1 MGTLFPGGQMSLPGT
16 RIHPTPALASQDVID
31 SFRNVVT
38 PHISDNLGRH
48 IGARG
53 LLRLNRNG
61 KLVGTALTVKTRPG
75 DNLYIYKA
83 LTLLQP
89 GHVLVIDAQG
99 DDANAVIGEL
109 IKLYAEQRGCVGF
122 IVDGAIRDVAAF
134 EGTPLYARSV
144 VHCGPYKS
152 GPGEINMPVSIGGMI
167 VNPGDIL
174 VGDEDGLVAFSPDVA
189 EELLRKAHEHD
200 AHEQEVKAEIATGA
214 IDQSWLDRVLEK
226 AGLAN

>member
-1 MGTLFPGGQMSLPGT
+1 MSLPGS
-16 RIHPTPALASQDVID
+16 RIHPSPPQAPGSLLDA
-31 SFRNVVT
+31 FRSVVT

-53 LLRLNRNG
+53 LTRYNLTG

-83 LTLLQP
+83 LTLIEP

-99 DDANAVIGEL
+99 DDTNAVIGEL
-109 IKLYAEQRGCVGF
+109 IKLYAQQRGCVGF
-122 IVDGAIRDVAAF
+122 VVDGAIRDVASF
-134 EGTPLYARSV
+134 QDTPCYARSV

-152 GPGEINMPVSIGGMI
+152 GPGEINVPVSIGGMI

>member
-1 MGTLFPGGQMSLPGT
+1 MSLPGT
-16 RIHPTPALASQDVID
+16 RILPSPTLASSELIEA
-31 SFRNVVT
+31 FRTVVT

-53 LLRLNRNG
+53 LNRYNRIG

-75 DNLYIYKA
+75 DNLYVYKA
-83 LTLLQP
+83 LTLLEP

-99 DDANAVIGEL
+99 DEINAVIGEL

-134 EGTPLYARSV
+134 ENTPLYARSV

-152 GPGEINMPVSIGGMI
+152 GPGEINVPVSIGGMI
-167 VNPGDIL
+167 INPGDMI
-174 VGDEDGLVAFSPDVA
+174 VGDEDGFVAFSQADAPEV
-189 EELLRKAHEHD
+189 LRKAKQHE
-200 AHEQEVKAEIATGA
+200 AHEEEVKAEIATGEVYQA
-214 IDQSWLDRVLEK
+214 WLDKVLK
-226 AGLAN
+226 NNGLAG

>member
-1 MGTLFPGGQMSLPGT
+1 MSLPGT
-16 RIHPTPALASQDVID
+16 RIHPSPALASQDVID

-53 LLRLNRNG
+53 LLRLNRTG

-152 GPGEINMPVSIGGMI
+152 GPGEINVPVSVGGMI
-167 VNPGDIL
+167 VNPGDII
-174 VGDEDGLVAFSPDVA
+174 VGDEDGFVAFAQADAPQVLA
-189 EELLRKAHEHD
+189 KARQHEAHE
-200 AHEQEVKAEIATGA
+200 EEVKAEIATGA
-214 IDQSWLDRVLEK
+214 VSQSWLDKVLK
-226 AGLAN
+226 NNGLAD

>member
-1 MGTLFPGGQMSLPGT
+1 MSFPGS
-16 RIHPTPALASQDVID
+16 RILTSPPLASASLVEA
-31 SFRNVVT
+31 FRSVVT

-53 LLRLNRNG
+53 LTRYNRSG

-83 LTLLQP
+83 LTLLEP

-99 DDANAVIGEL
+99 DSNNAVIGEL
-109 IKLYAEQRGCVGF
+109 IKLYAQQRGCVGF
-122 IVDGAIRDVAAF
+122 IVDGAIRDVASF
-134 EGTPLYARSV
+134 EDTPCYARGV

-152 GPGEINMPVSIGGMI
+152 GPGEINVPVSIGGMI
-167 VNPGDIL
+167 VNPGDLI
-174 VGDEDGLVAFSPDVA
+174 VGDEDGLVAFSQADA
-189 EELLRKAHEHD
+189 EQVLVKARQHEAHE
-200 AHEQEVKAEIATGA
+200 EQVKAEIASGA
-214 IDQSWLDRVLEK
+214 IDQSWLDKVLEK

>member
-1 MGTLFPGGQMSLPGT
+1 MSLPGS
-16 RIHPTPALASQDVID
+16 RIVPSPPQAPRSLLEAFQ
-31 SFRNVVT
+31 NVVT

-53 LLRLNRNG
+53 LTRYNLKG

-83 LTLLQP
+83 LTLIEP

-99 DDANAVIGEL
+99 DATNAVIGEL
-109 IKLYAEQRGCVGF
+109 IKLYAQQRGCVGF
-122 IVDGAIRDVAAF
+122 VVDGAIRDVASF
-134 EGTPLYARSV
+134 EDTPCYARSV

-152 GPGEINMPVSIGGMI
+152 GPGEINVPVSIGGMI
-167 VNPGDIL
+167 INPGDII
-174 VGDEDGLVAFSPDVA
+174 VGDEDGLVAFSPDHA
-189 EELLRKAHEHD
+189 EQVLVKAREHD
-200 AHEQEVKAEIATGA
+200 AHEQQVKAEIATGA
-214 IDQSWLDRVLEK
+214 IDQSWLDKVLEK

>member
-1 MGTLFPGGQMSLPGT
+1 MSLPGS
-16 RIHPTPALASQDVID
+16 RIYPSPPQVSRSLLDAFQS
-31 SFRNVVT
+31 VVT

-53 LLRLNRNG
+53 LTRYNHTG

-83 LTLLQP
+83 LTLIEP

-99 DDANAVIGEL
+99 DETNAVIGEL
-109 IKLYAEQRGCVGF
+109 IKLYAQQRGCVGF
-122 IVDGAIRDVAAF
+122 VVDGAIRDVASF
-134 EGTPLYARSV
+134 EETPCYARSV

-152 GPGEINMPVSIGGMI
+152 GPGEINVPVSIGGMVI
-167 VNPGDIL
+167 NPGDII
-174 VGDEDGLVAFSPDVA
+174 VGDEDGLVAFSPEHA
-189 EELLRKAHEHD
+189 EQVLFKAREHD
-200 AHEQEVKAEIATGA
+200 AHEQQVKAEIATGA
-214 IDQSWLDRVLEK
+214 VDQSWLDKVLEK